1 MAFIQFQLRRGT
13 ESEWTSANPTLAAG
27 EMGVETDTGNFKI
40 GDGTTAWNTLDY
52 GGLAGATG
60 PTGATGPEGPEGPVG
75 QGLELKGVLDNEGEL
90 PSSEQQVGDAYLI
103 GTVLYVWD
111 GTEFISADLQG
122 PQGEPGTS
130 GEAGG
135 FAFEGEWS
143 ENQAYSEGDIVA
155 VSDATDGQNSL
166 VNGHLSLYRAK
177 QEFQFGSPDP
187 RSFSDQW
194 EFVAG
199 FERTNTIFTYVGTKD
214 PEVDQLENFNVFNQ
228 GAGTGLSF
236 FANGQVIPFAQETN
250 FDAPPIGTV
259 FADPIA
265 WSAGEYASGLLVE
278 YTFNTNTL
286 VFVSNTTTSSEPTQS
301 GDWDFVD
308 VNPRFV
314 NSIPLG
320 NLSDLSNVF
329 IDPQFLNNGDVLTYN
344 GQFQVWQPQP
354 SGGGGS
360 GSFTYGGWEVD
371 FGDGETFVSNIN
383 DTDQTINSV
392 QLLRPGVVDVTLAV
406 WDGQDPSDAR
416 IVEYVY
422 YVNGTFATE
431 ELSENVLAASTNLT
445 DIDLELVIGEDQ
457 NEFIFNVIDVKL
469 THNSNR
475 DNTTLAVFVT
485 VQPRGAATLAPDN
498 FNPGS

>member
-1 MAFIQFQLRRGT
+1 
-13 ESEWTSANPTLAAG
+13 
-27 EMGVETDTGNFKI
+27 MGVETDTGKFKI

-52 GGLAGATG
+52 GGLVGATG
-60 PTGATGPEGPEGPVG
+60 ETGSTGPAGPTGPEGPVG
-75 QGLELKGVLDNEGEL
+75 QGLELKGVLDNESEL
-90 PSSEQQVGDAYLI
+90 PVYGSGSGETLELFVGDAYLI

-111 GTEFISADLQG
+111 GAEFISADLKG
-122 PQGEPGTS
+122 PQGEPGAS
-130 GEAGG
+130 GEGGG

-143 ENQAYSEGDIVA
+143 GSQAYSEGDIVA
-155 VSDATDGQNSL
+155 VSDATDSQDSLLNS
-166 VNGHLSLYRAK
+166 HLSLYRAK

-187 RSFSDQW
+187 RNFPEVW

-199 FERTNTIFTYVGTKD
+199 FERTTTVFTYVGTKD
-214 PEVDQLENFNVFNQ
+214 PEVDELQPFDVFNQ

-236 FANGQVIPFAQETN
+236 FANNQVIPFAQETGFN
-250 FDAPPIGTV
+250 APPIGTV

-278 YTFNTNTL
+278 YTINTNTL
-286 VFVSNTTTSSEPTQS
+286 VFVSNTTTSGEPTQS

-308 VNPRFV
+308 VNPRFT

-320 NLSDLSNVF
+320 NLSNLSNVS
-329 IDPQFLNNGDVLTYN
+329 IDPQSLNDGDVLTYN
-344 GQFQVWQPQP
+344 ANFQVWIPQP
-354 SGGGGS
+354 ASGGGS
-360 GSFTYGGWEVD
+360 GSFTYGGWEVE
-371 FGDGETFVSNIN
+371 FGDGETFISNIDDSGQN
-383 DTDQTINSV
+383 INSV
-392 QLLRPGVVDVTLAV
+392 RLLRPGIVDVTLAV

-431 ELSENVLAASTNLT
+431 ELSENVLKASTNLT
-445 DIDLELVIGEDQ
+445 DIEAELIISADEQ
-457 NEFIFNVIDVKL
+457 QFIFDVIDVKL

-475 DNTTLAVFVT
+475 DNTTLAAFVT